1 MVVVSLTVDLRVPL
15 AQSLKQK
22 RSAVRPIVDGI
33 RQKFSLSVAETD
45 HADAWQLATLGVA
58 IVSGDVT
65 TAERLADDVER
76 FVWSRPDIEVLEIV
90 RNWHE

>member
-33 RQKFSLSVAETD
+33 RQKFSLSVAEVD

-65 TAERLADDVER
+65 TAGRLADDVER
-76 FVWSRPDIEVLEIV
+76 FIWSRPDIEVIEIV